1 MTRDDLLRLSINTNV
16 AAFLRVI
23 RERESSQDD
32 SAYSV
37 INGGAHFDSFARH
50 PYKGQR
56 TPPGRAAGAYQYIA
70 STWGDVEQQYGMPDF
85 SPRSQDAGAV
95 ARLIYRG
102 ALEDV
107 LAGRF
112 ASAVARCRHEW
123 TSLPGASESSSSWTM
138 DKALAVYRKWGGRT
152 DDEVAA
158 LRREGRNQPMPEPAP
173 GMPSNQPTEGHMGGL
188 AAAGLIGQLLQ
199 TVVGAFA
206 PVARAKVEEAAG
218 KVTDAAGA
226 KALADG
232 LMGVLT
238 QVTGQTDPVQA
249 TAAVMAPTDDGRA
262 KLAAVQEQAVARL
275 GDFAG
280 FLDRIAALEAAA
292 MKQREDSRANARA
305 FATPESWGLRMKQ
318 VSFTQ
323 WGLGVAA
330 LAVAIL
336 TAVQM
341 VVTHQGVPDPSLMV
355 LLTAIVMGLVN
366 TFRDQTGFSFG
377 GTSDSNAAAI
387 ARDELAARRQQ
398 QENQR

>member
-1 MTRDDLLRLSINTNV
+1 MTLSDLKRLLANTNV
-16 AAFLRVI
+16 TAFLRTI

-32 SAYSV
+32 SAYTV
-37 INGGAHFDSFARH
+37 LNGGSHFESFAEH

-56 TPPGRAAGAYQYIA
+56 TPPGKAAGAYQYIA
-70 STWGDVEQQYGMPDF
+70 STWGDVEAQYGMPDF
-85 SPRSQDAGAV
+85 SPASQDAGAV

-112 ASAVARCRHEW
+112 AAAVARCRHEW
-123 TSLPGASESSSSWTM
+123 TSLPGASESSTSWTM

-152 DDEVAA
+152 DDEVSA
-158 LRREGRNQPMPEPAP
+158 LRREDRNQPMPGPAP
-173 GMPSNQPTEGHMGGL
+173 GVPSNQPTEGRMGGL

-199 TVVGAFA
+199 TVIGAFA

-238 QVTGQTDPVQA
+238 QVTGQADPVQA
-249 TAAVMAPTDDGRA
+249 TAAVLAPTDDGRA
-262 KLAAVQEQAVARL
+262 KLAAVEQQAVMRL
-275 GDFAG
+275 DEFAG
-280 FLDRIAALEAAA
+280 FLDRIASLEAEAA
-292 MKQREDSRANARA
+292 KRSEESRANARA
-305 FATPESWGLRMKQ
+305 FATPESWSLRMKQ

-341 VVTHQGVPDPSLMV
+341 IVTKQGVPDPSLMV

-387 ARDELAARRQQ
+387 ARDELAARRS
-398 QENQR
+398 QEAVR

>member
-1 MTRDDLLRLSINTNV
+1 MTRNESAWL
-16 AAFLRVI
+16 AVI
-23 RERESSQDD
+23 
-32 SAYSV
+32 SACEGTPGDEGYRALFGWRPG
-37 INGGAHFDSFARH
+37 NGKTFDSFAAH
-50 PYKGQR
+50 PRQYFAYTQQDGTTVQ
-56 TPPGRAAGAYQYIA
+56 TSAAGKYQATYT
-70 STWGDVEQQYGMPDF
+70 TWIDFIRERGPHDF
-85 SPRSQDAGAV
+85 SPASQDEFALWLTEVCGATD
-95 ARLIYRG
+95 
-102 ALEDV
+102 DV
-107 LAGRF
+107 NAGRLR
-112 ASAVARCRHEW
+112 AAIDKCGGRWA
-123 TSLPGASESSSSWTM
+123 SLPSARVPQPRRSYAFCE
-138 DKALAVYRKWGGRT
+138 AAFLAAGGSL
-152 DDEVAA
+152 DVA
-158 LRREGRNQPMPEPAP
+158 REGRNQPMPEPAP

-199 TVVGAFA
+199 TVVSVFQ
-206 PVARAKVEEAAG
+206 PVARAKVEQAAG

-238 QVTGQTDPVQA
+238 QVTGLSDPVQA
-249 TAAVMAPTDDGRA
+249 TAAVTAPTDDGRA
-262 KLAAVQEQAVARL
+262 KLAAVEQQAVMRL
-275 GDFAG
+275 DEFAG
-280 FLDRIAALEAAA
+280 FLDRIAALEAQAT
-292 MKQREDSRANARA
+292 KEREDSRANARA

-387 ARDELAARRQQ
+387 ARDELAARRH
-398 QENQR
+398 QEDQR